1 MTINS
6 IVPVAVSSQL
16 DNSGE
21 ERIHI
26 ANTVPGGVIR
36 QPWVAPPSPFES
48 IFIMDRL
55 DSTFL
60 VHADNDDN
68 TNFPIYQATGGLAY
82 GSAFPTVHGINGKLF
97 SFRPTSNRTRVS
109 DDGINWVGTTGLV
122 GAGAVWSAIHTG
134 TEYLIFPDSGTDNLY
149 SADGLTWSTRARLS
163 GYNELSGVAKKGN
176 TIINSTTT
184 ANTLH
189 VSTDNGLTQTAVN
202 TGGTSLNELR
212 VVATANRF
220 VALGYRT
227 SPSIVTMSKWS
238 TTGAAGTWTET
249 TLTGSSLS
257 NYIMAYLPNINR
269 IIAIALT
276 GRKIWISDDEGS
288 TWSDSG
294 VLAPNRNHLS
304 IRWSEANQRLY
315 WLCSN
320 LSDGNTNYY
329 LRSSV
334 DGLDWST
341 IHWSPGI
348 NSAAFINFGLF
359 EL

>member
-1 MTINS
+1 MTVNS

-36 QPWVAPPSPFES
+36 QPYVAPPNPFES
-48 IFIMDRL
+48 IFAMDRL

-60 VHADNDDN
+60 VHADNADN
-68 TNFPIYQATGGLAY
+68 TNFPIYQDTGGLGY
-82 GSAFPTVHGINGKLF
+82 GSVFPTVHGINGKLF
-97 SFRPTSNRTRVS
+97 SFRPSSNRTRVS
-109 DDGINWVGTTGLV
+109 DDGINWVGTTNLTASGT
-122 GAGAVWSAIHTG
+122 VWSAIHTG
-134 TEYLIFPDSGTDNLY
+134 TEYLIFPDFGTNNLY
-149 SADGLTWSTRARLS
+149 SADGLTWNNRTRLS
-163 GYNELSGVAKKGN
+163 GYNELSGIAKKGN

-238 TTGAAGTWTET
+238 TTGLAGTWTET
-249 TLTGSSLS
+249 TLVGSSLS

-269 IIAIALT
+269 VIAIAMT

-294 VLAPNRNHLS
+294 VLAPSSNHIY
-304 IRWSEANQRLY
+304 IRWSELNQRLY
-315 WLCSN
+315 WLCSD
-320 LSDGNTNYY
+320 LSTANTSYF
-329 LRSSV
+329 LLSTT

-341 IHWSPGI
+341 IHWQPPI
-348 NSAAFINFGLF
+348 NDYAFVNFGLF